1 MYIKKIKA
9 SFHFKEISRCA
20 KHISPLPSKSGKKVA
35 LSKQRELL
43 DAKVASGG

>member
-35 LSKQRELL
+35 LRAMQAIFKLSYT
-43 DAKVASGG
+43 